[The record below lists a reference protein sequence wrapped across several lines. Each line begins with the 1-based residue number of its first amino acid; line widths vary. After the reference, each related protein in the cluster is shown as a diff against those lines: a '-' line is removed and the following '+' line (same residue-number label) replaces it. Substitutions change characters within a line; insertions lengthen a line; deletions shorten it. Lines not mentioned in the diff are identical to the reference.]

1 MLGYRVAD
9 CNTARFFRS
18 ALHNEHKTTQ
28 GKGTYYIMAV
38 TIVSILQVLVGAVLI
53 VFVLGQSGKH
63 SGLGAIAGAS
73 ESFLSKNKAKSA
85 DAKLAKWTKWV
96 ALVFIV
102 LTLVLNLI

>member
-1 MLGYRVAD
+1 
-9 CNTARFFRS
+9 
-18 ALHNEHKTTQ
+18 
-28 GKGTYYIMAV
+28 MA
-38 TIVSILQVLVGAVLI
+38 TIIVSILQLLAGAILI

-96 ALVFIV
+96 ALVFMI
-102 LTLVLNLI
+102 LTLVLSFI

>member
-1 MLGYRVAD
+1 MA
-9 CNTARFFRS
+9 TTIIS
-18 ALHNEHKTTQ
+18 A
-28 GKGTYYIMAV
+28 I
-38 TIVSILQVLVGAVLI
+38 QVLAGILLI